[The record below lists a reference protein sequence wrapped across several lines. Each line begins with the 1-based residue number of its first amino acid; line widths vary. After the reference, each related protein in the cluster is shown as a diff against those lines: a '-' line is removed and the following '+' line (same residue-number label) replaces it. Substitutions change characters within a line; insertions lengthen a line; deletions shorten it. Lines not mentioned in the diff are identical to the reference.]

1 MTAARQTRANIHF
14 IKRDLRSSL
23 PHIKSS
29 HLSEGLAAAFGHR
42 TNASLVADLARPSSA
57 PISQVD
63 RHRWQR
69 RMAELG
75 YGDVPWEPV
84 AGSIVSA
91 ELPDPVWGS
100 GSAQDRATHKAWFV
114 SCRAASLP
122 FLYITTRRIDAD
134 VDWDCI
140 TIDPSQD
147 RVVGKDDGGTIIK
160 YMFQTFQRV
169 SGGKSGRPT
178 FQGSAFVGSIKGIAL
193 PAARTLAACYFSLL
207 FELSHPTAQEDGH
220 DAVLQRQR

>member
-14 IKRDLRSSL
+14 IKRHLRASL

-42 TNASLVADLARPSSA
+42 TNASLVADLARPSGA
-57 PISQVD
+57 PISPVD

-75 YGDVPWEPV
+75 YGDVPSEPV
-84 AGSIVSA
+84 VGSIVSS

-100 GSAQDRATHKAWFV
+100 GAAQDRATHKAWFV
-114 SCRAASLP
+114 RCRAASLP
-122 FLYITTRRIDAD
+122 FLYITTRRIYAD

-147 RVVGKDDGGTIIK
+147 HVVRKDDGGTIVK
-160 YMFQTFQRV
+160 SMFETFQRV
-169 SGGKSGRPT
+169 SGGKSGRPM

-193 PAARTLAACYFSLL
+193 PAAQTLAACYFSLL
-207 FELSHPTAQEDGH
+207 FDLSRPTS
-220 DAVLQRQR
+220 